1 MHVWVGQNLK
11 KGIGNIG
18 GLHKIGE
25 LGTFCQIR
33 LGLTMHLKYKNY
45 TVITLEN
52 NKRRGEA
59 QSEQLSG
66 EYKTETK
73 TSTSDHTS

>member
-1 MHVWVGQNLK
+1 
-11 KGIGNIG
+11 
-18 GLHKIGE
+18 
-25 LGTFCQIR
+25 
-33 LGLTMHLKYKNY
+33 MHLKYKNY

>member
-1 MHVWVGQNLK
+1 
-11 KGIGNIG
+11 
-18 GLHKIGE
+18 
-25 LGTFCQIR
+25 
-33 LGLTMHLKYKNY
+33 MHLKYKNY

-66 EYKTETK
+66 EYKTKTK
-73 TSTSDHTS
+73 TSTPDHTS